1 MRVSEVKKI
10 RKSPNERR
18 GFFPKINYRGLE
30 TAFRFV
36 KNYKNENSVQKALA
50 FQNKMHYNVI
60 VRITRK
66 YEALK

>member
-1 MRVSEVKKI
+1 M
-10 RKSPNERR
+10 NEG
-18 GFFPKINYRGLE
+18 GFSPKINYRGLE

-36 KNYKNENSVQKALA
+36 KNNKNENYVQKALA
-50 FQNKMHYNVI
+50 FQNKMHYNEI